1 MGRERKEGVR
11 EADRG
16 RVRSGGEHGVRVEGS
31 VGGWDGGRKITAGQG
46 GVKRK

>member
-1 MGRERKEGVR
+1 MR

-16 RVRSGGEHGVRVEGS
+16 RVRSGGEHGVRGEGS
-31 VGGWDGGRKITAGQG
+31 VGGWDGGMKITAGQG